1 MVRRGEVKE
10 GAAAPRRDMRSE
22 PYAGWKAGELWPA
35 WTSAEL
41 RLYFLRNFYDKGV
54 FPSAGPVKRPV
65 IHTQAP
71 RPG

>member
-1 MVRRGEVKE
+1 
-10 GAAAPRRDMRSE
+10 MRSA
-22 PYAGWKAGELWPA
+22 PSAGWKAEELWPA

-41 RLYFLRNFYDKGV
+41 RLYFLRNFYGKGV
-54 FPSAGPVKRPV
+54 FPSAGPVKRPF